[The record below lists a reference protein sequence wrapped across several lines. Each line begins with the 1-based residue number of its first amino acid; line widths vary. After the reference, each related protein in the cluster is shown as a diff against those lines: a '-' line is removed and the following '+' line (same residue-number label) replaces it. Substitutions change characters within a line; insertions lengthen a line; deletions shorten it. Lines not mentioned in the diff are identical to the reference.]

1 MKRTII
7 YLVILLAT
15 ISCVKDYEI
24 DPDPAKAIL
33 GKWVMIEMG
42 GNPLDGHSIFEWRSD
57 STLLGYSDI
66 DPNNTSMMNYY
77 IDSLYHEYKY
87 IYEGNETSLLQ
98 IDYKYEF
105 YDDKLRTEMVDM
117 MATYTTFVFK
127 RLK

>member
-1 MKRTII
+1 MKRPII
-7 YLVILLAT
+7 CLIILFAT
-15 ISCVKDYEI
+15 ISCVKHYDI

-42 GNPLDGHSIFEWRSD
+42 GEPVDGHSLFEWRSD
-57 STLLGYSDI
+57 STLLEYSDI
-66 DPNNTSMMNYY
+66 DPNNTFILNYY

-87 IYEGNETSLLQ
+87 YTEDNKTYLFQ

-105 YDDKLRTEMVDM
+105 YDDKLRTEMVNM
-117 MATYTTFVFK
+117 MAMYTTFVFK